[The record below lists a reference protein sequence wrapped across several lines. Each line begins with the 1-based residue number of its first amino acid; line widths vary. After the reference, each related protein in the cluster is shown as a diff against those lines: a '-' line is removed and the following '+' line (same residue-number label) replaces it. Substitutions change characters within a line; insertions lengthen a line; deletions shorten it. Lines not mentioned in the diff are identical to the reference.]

1 MRKAA
6 ATLQRPEKEPA
17 APRGAVLLATFNV
30 PFAQEA
36 ADFAVNAA
44 LDLGRL
50 LIVANFVELELMPL
64 SIVLGYDE
72 PNYPEDLAASLAGPS
87 RRATLLGVRVERL
100 GIRSTRRVEALVQV
114 ALEQGVRLL
123 VLGSD
128 PARVNRR
135 LLAKAKAAVSER
147 LDCLL
152 WIAGEPT
159 PR

>member
-1 MRKAA
+1 MP
-6 ATLQRPEKEPA
+6 RPEKGPA
-17 APRGAVLLATFNV
+17 TAPSGAVLLATFNV
-30 PFAQEA
+30 PFAKEA

-72 PNYPEDLAASLAGPS
+72 PNYPEDLATSLEGPS
-87 RRATLLGVRVERL
+87 RLATMLGVRVERL
-100 GIRSTRRVEALVQV
+100 GVRSPRRVDALVQV
-114 ALEQGVRLL
+114 AREKGVRLL
-123 VLGSD
+123 VLGPD
-128 PARVNRR
+128 PARVSRR
-135 LLAKAKAAVSER
+135 LLAKAKTAVNEK

-152 WIAGEPT
+152 WIAGEPI